1 MPKTTVIITVDG
13 YDPEY
18 IEACEAPNLM
28 ALAKQGFCCVG
39 KSMMPS
45 VTNVNNVS
53 IVTGEYPS
61 EHGISS
67 NYRMVRETGEDIYM
81 ESGEYILS
89 ETFFQRASRMGART
103 ILSTSKDK
111 LRTLLSD
118 GADVAISSEQAP
130 AWAVEGVGEP
140 PPIYSLDVN
149 GWTIRAASHAMK
161 LESADIVYISTTD
174 FAMHTYA
181 PDEPESQQHI
191 SVLDDAIGELVEAH
205 PDVTLLL
212 TADHGMN
219 PKRRMVDLAFVLA
232 AKGIGAEAV
241 PIIKDR
247 YVVHHN
253 NLGGCIFMYLHS
265 DDASRTDEAAAIIR
279 ETPGVERVYSR
290 KEAANELQLNYDR
303 IGDLV
308 VTGDFD
314 TVFGPKELEDS
325 WDDTGAGHSLRSHAS
340 AHEQDVPIIG
350 YNGDFDGFEFNG
362 ESAHRTVRVRACA
375 GSYSVILNTVVF
387 TPSFRT
393 QRIGVKNQNSL

>member
-1 MPKTTVIITVDG
+1 MPHTTVIITVDG

-18 IEACEAPNLM
+18 VEACDAPNLM
-28 ALAKQGFCCVG
+28 ELARKGFYRVG

-67 NYRMVRETGEDIYM
+67 NYRMVRESGEDIYM
-81 ESGEYILS
+81 ESGDYVLS
-89 ETFFQRASRMGART
+89 ETFFQRAKKMGART

-118 GADVAISSEQAP
+118 GADVAISSEKAP
-130 AWAVEGVGEP
+130 DWAVEGVGEP

-149 GWTIRAASHAMK
+149 GWAIRAANHAMK
-161 LESADIVYISTTD
+161 RESADIVYISTTD

-191 SVLDDAIGELVEAH
+191 SVLDDAIGELVDSH
-205 PDVTLLL
+205 PDIALLL

-219 PKRRMVDLAFVLA
+219 PKKRMVDLADKLA
-232 AKGIGAEAV
+232 ANGIGAEAV

-253 NLGGCIFMYLHS
+253 NLGGCMFIYLHS
-265 DDASRTDEAAAIIR
+265 DSASQTEEAAGITR

-290 KEAANELQLNYDR
+290 QEAAEELRLNYDR

-308 VTGDFD
+308 VTGDID

-340 AHEQDVPIIG
+340 AHEQDIPIIG
-350 YNGDFDGFEFNG
+350 YNGDFDGFEFNENRDFG
-362 ESAHRTVRVRACA
+362 RYVFERVLR
-375 GSYSVILNTVVF
+375 
-387 TPSFRT
+387 
-393 QRIGVKNQNSL
+393 

>member
-1 MPKTTVIITVDG
+1 MRLMPNLIGRCHTMPKTTVIITVDG

-18 IEACEAPNLM
+18 IDACEAPNLM
-28 ALAKQGFCCVG
+28 ALARQGFYRVG

-61 EHGISS
+61 AHGINS
-67 NYRMVRETGEDIYM
+67 NYRMVRETGKDIYM

-89 ETFFQRASRMGART
+89 ETLFQRASKIGART

-130 AWAVEGVGEP
+130 VWAVESVGEP
-140 PPIYSLDVN
+140 PPIYSLNVN

-161 LESADIVYISTTD
+161 LEPADIVYISTTD

-191 SVLDDAIGELVEAH
+191 SVLDDAIGELVDAH

-219 PKRRMVDLAFVLA
+219 PKRRMVDLANALG

-253 NLGGCIFMYLHS
+253 NLGGCMFVYLHS
-265 DDASRTDEAAAIIR
+265 GDASRTGEAAGILR

-290 KEAANELQLNYDR
+290 EEAAEDLRLNYDL

-308 VTGDFD
+308 VTGDID
-314 TVFGPKELEDS
+314 TVFGPKDLEDS

-340 AHEQDVPIIG
+340 AHEQDIPIIG
-350 YNGDFDGFEFNG
+350 YNGDFDGFEFTENRDIG
-362 ESAHRTVRVRACA
+362 RYVFERVL
-375 GSYSVILNTVVF
+375 G
-387 TPSFRT
+387 
-393 QRIGVKNQNSL
+393 

>member
-1 MPKTTVIITVDG
+1 
-13 YDPEY
+13 
-18 IEACEAPNLM
+18 
-28 ALAKQGFCCVG
+28 
-39 KSMMPS
+39 MMPS

-61 EHGISS
+61 AHGISS

-89 ETFFQRASRMGART
+89 ETLFQRANRKGART

-130 AWAVEGVGEP
+130 DWAVEGVGEP

-149 GWTIRAASHAMK
+149 GVDDTCCQPRDEARICRHRVYLDYRLRHAHLCARRAGVAAAYLRAGRCHWRARGRASRCHAA
-161 LESADIVYISTTD
+161 ADGGPR
-174 FAMHTYA
+174 H
-181 PDEPESQQHI
+181 ESQ
-191 SVLDDAIGELVEAH
+191 EAH
-205 PDVTLLL
+205 GGPGGRSWGERDWSGGGSHYQGSLRGASQQPRRLHVHVSSLRRRVT
-212 TADHGMN
+212 
-219 PKRRMVDLAFVLA
+219 
-232 AKGIGAEAV
+232 
-241 PIIKDR
+241 
-247 YVVHHN
+247 
-253 NLGGCIFMYLHS
+253 
-265 DDASRTDEAAAIIR
+265 RTDEAAGILR

-290 KEAANELQLNYDR
+290 EEAAEELRLNYDR

-308 VTGDFD
+308 VTGDID

-350 YNGDFDGFEFNG
+350 YNGDFDGLEFTENRDIGRYVFE
-362 ESAHRTVRVRACA
+362 RVL
-375 GSYSVILNTVVF
+375 G
-387 TPSFRT
+387 
-393 QRIGVKNQNSL
+393 

>member
-1 MPKTTVIITVDG
+1 MVDTHSSLQVLSMTQTTVIITVDG

-18 IEACEAPNLM
+18 IDACDAPNLM
-28 ALAKQGFCCVG
+28 ELARKGFYRVG

-61 EHGISS
+61 AHGISS
-67 NYRMVRETGEDIYM
+67 NYRMVRETGQDIYM

-89 ETFFQRASRMGART
+89 ETFFQRAKKMGART

-149 GWTIRAASHAMK
+149 GWTIRAASHAMS
-161 LESADIVYISTTD
+161 LEPADIVYISTTD

-191 SVLDDAIGELVEAH
+191 SVLDDAIGELVQAH

-219 PKRRMVDLAFVLA
+219 PKRRMVDLADVLA
-232 AKGIGAEAV
+232 VNGIGAEAV

-253 NLGGCIFMYLHS
+253 NLGGCMFMYLHS
-265 DDASRTDEAAAIIR
+265 GDESRTEEGGTGAARDRWRGAR
-279 ETPGVERVYSR
+279 VQSSGGCGRAQAELRPQSATWWSPATSTRCSARRSSRTRGTTPG
-290 KEAANELQLNYDR
+290 L
-303 IGDLV
+303 
-308 VTGDFD
+308 
-314 TVFGPKELEDS
+314 
-325 WDDTGAGHSLRSHAS
+325 GHSLRSHAS

-350 YNGDFDGFEFNG
+350 YNGDFDGFEFSENRDIG
-362 ESAHRTVRVRACA
+362 RYVFERVLR
-375 GSYSVILNTVVF
+375 
-387 TPSFRT
+387 
-393 QRIGVKNQNSL
+393 

>member
-1 MPKTTVIITVDG
+1 
-13 YDPEY
+13 
-18 IEACEAPNLM
+18 
-28 ALAKQGFCCVG
+28 
-39 KSMMPS
+39 
-45 VTNVNNVS
+45 
-53 IVTGEYPS
+53 
-61 EHGISS
+61 
-67 NYRMVRETGEDIYM
+67 M

-89 ETFFQRASRMGART
+89 ETLFQRASKMGART

-130 AWAVEGVGEP
+130 VWAVKGVGEP

-191 SVLDDAIGELVEAH
+191 SVLDDAIGELVDAH

-219 PKRRMVDLAFVLA
+219 PKKRMVDLAYALA
-232 AKGIGAEAV
+232 AKEIGAEAV

-253 NLGGCIFMYLHS
+253 NLGGCMFMYLHS
-265 DDASRTDEAAAIIR
+265 RDATRTDEAAGILR

-290 KEAANELQLNYDR
+290 EEAADELRLNYDR

-308 VTGDFD
+308 VTGDID
-314 TVFGPKELEDS
+314 TVFGPKELEDT

-350 YNGDFDGFEFNG
+350 YNGDFDGFEFTENRDIG
-362 ESAHRTVRVRACA
+362 RYVFERVL
-375 GSYSVILNTVVF
+375 GIPLS
-387 TPSFRT
+387 
-393 QRIGVKNQNSL
+393 G

>member
-1 MPKTTVIITVDG
+1 MPNLIWRCHTMPKTIVIITVDG

-28 ALAKQGFCCVG
+28 ALAQQGFYRVG

-61 EHGISS
+61 AHGISS
-67 NYRMVRETGEDIYM
+67 NYRMLRETGEGIYM
-81 ESGEYILS
+81 ESSEYILS
-89 ETFFQRASRMGART
+89 ETLFQRASKMGART

-130 AWAVEGVGEP
+130 VWAVKGVGEP

-191 SVLDDAIGELVEAH
+191 SVLDDAIGELVDAH

-219 PKRRMVDLAFVLA
+219 PKRRMVDLAYALA
-232 AKGIGAEAV
+232 AKEIGAEAV
-241 PIIKDR
+241 PIIKDL

-253 NLGGCIFMYLHS
+253 NLGGCMFMYLHS
-265 DDASRTDEAAAIIR
+265 RDASRTDEAAGILR
-279 ETPGVERVYSR
+279 ETLGVERVYSR
-290 KEAANELQLNYDR
+290 KEAADELRLNYDR

-308 VTGDFD
+308 VTGDID

-350 YNGDFDGFEFNG
+350 YNGDFDGFEFTENRDIG
-362 ESAHRTVRVRACA
+362 RYVFERVL
-375 GSYSVILNTVVF
+375 GKPLS
-387 TPSFRT
+387 
-393 QRIGVKNQNSL
+393 G

>member
-1 MPKTTVIITVDG
+1 MPRTTVIITVDG

-18 IEACEAPNLM
+18 IEACDAPNLM
-28 ALAKQGFCCVG
+28 SLARQGFYRVG

-53 IVTGEYPS
+53 IVTGRYPS

-89 ETFFQRASRMGART
+89 ETFFQRAKKMGART

-130 AWAVEGVGEP
+130 TWAVEGVGEP

-161 LESADIVYISTTD
+161 LEPADIVYISTTD

-191 SVLDDAIGELVEAH
+191 SVLDDAIGELVDSH
-205 PDVTLLL
+205 PDITLML

-219 PKRRMVDLAFVLA
+219 PKKRMVDLADGLA
-232 AKGIGAEAV
+232 ANGIGAEVV

-253 NLGGCIFMYLHS
+253 NLGGCMFVYLNS
-265 DDASRTDEAAAIIR
+265 GSESRTDEAAAVLR
-279 ETPGVERVYSR
+279 ETTGVERVYSR
-290 KEAANELQLNYDR
+290 QEATDELRLNYDR

-308 VTGDFD
+308 VTGDID
-314 TVFGPKELEDS
+314 TVFGPKDLEDT

-340 AHEQDVPIIG
+340 AHEQDIPIIG
-350 YNGDFDGFEFNG
+350 YNGDFDNFEFNENRDIG
-362 ESAHRTVRVRACA
+362 RYIFDRVL
-375 GSYSVILNTVVF
+375 S
-387 TPSFRT
+387 
-393 QRIGVKNQNSL
+393 

>member
-18 IEACEAPNLM
+18 IQACEAPNLM
-28 ALAKQGFCCVG
+28 ALAQQGFYRVG

-89 ETFFQRASRMGART
+89 ETFFQRASKMGART

-130 AWAVEGVGEP
+130 VWAVEGVGQP

-161 LESADIVYISTTD
+161 LEPADIVYISTTD

-191 SVLDDAIGELVEAH
+191 SVLDDAIGELVDAH

-219 PKRRMVDLAFVLA
+219 PKMRMVDLAHVLA
-232 AKGIGAEAV
+232 VKGIGAEAV

-253 NLGGCIFMYLHS
+253 NLGGCMFMYLHS
-265 DDASRTDEAAAIIR
+265 HDAARTDEAAAILR

-290 KEAANELQLNYDR
+290 KEAADELRLNYDR

-308 VTGDFD
+308 VTGDID

-350 YNGDFDGFEFNG
+350 YNGDFDGFAFTENRHIGQYVF
-362 ESAHRTVRVRACA
+362 ERVL
-375 GSYSVILNTVVF
+375 GHI
-387 TPSFRT
+387 PS
-393 QRIGVKNQNSL
+393 S

>member
-1 MPKTTVIITVDG
+1 MAKTTVIITVDG

-18 IEACEAPNLM
+18 IEACKAPNLM
-28 ALAKQGFCCVG
+28 ALAKQGFYRVG

-53 IVTGEYPS
+53 IVTGEYPAV
-61 EHGISS
+61 HGISS

-89 ETFFQRASRMGART
+89 ETLFQRARKMGART

-161 LESADIVYISTTD
+161 LQSADIVYISTTD

-191 SVLDDAIGELVEAH
+191 SVLDDAIGELVDAH

-219 PKRRMVDLAFVLA
+219 PKRRMVDLAHVLA
-232 AKGIGAEAV
+232 EKGIGAEAV

-253 NLGGCIFMYLHS
+253 NLGGCMFMYLHS
-265 DDASRTDEAAAIIR
+265 GDAARIDEAAGILR

-290 KEAANELQLNYDR
+290 DEAADELRLNYDR
-303 IGDLV
+303 IGDLI
-308 VTGDFD
+308 VTGDID

-350 YNGDFDGFEFNG
+350 YNGDFDGFEFTENRHIG
-362 ESAHRTVRVRACA
+362 RYVFERVLGKALS
-375 GSYSVILNTVVF
+375 G
-387 TPSFRT
+387 
-393 QRIGVKNQNSL
+393 

>member
-28 ALAKQGFCCVG
+28 ALAQQGFYRVG

-61 EHGISS
+61 AHGISS
-67 NYRMVRETGEDIYM
+67 NYRMVRETGEYIYM
-81 ESGEYILS
+81 ESSEYILS
-89 ETFFQRASRMGART
+89 ETLFQRASKMGART

-130 AWAVEGVGEP
+130 VWAVKGVGEP

-191 SVLDDAIGELVEAH
+191 SVLDDAIGELVDAH

-219 PKRRMVDLAFVLA
+219 PKRRMVDLAYALA
-232 AKGIGAEAV
+232 EREIGAEAV

-253 NLGGCIFMYLHS
+253 NLGGCMFMYLHS
-265 DDASRTDEAAAIIR
+265 RVASRTDEAAGILR

-290 KEAANELQLNYDR
+290 EEAAGELRLNYDR

-308 VTGDFD
+308 VTGDID
-314 TVFGPKELEDS
+314 TVFGPKELEDT

-350 YNGDFDGFEFNG
+350 YNGDFDGFEFTENRDIG
-362 ESAHRTVRVRACA
+362 RYVFERVL
-375 GSYSVILNTVVF
+375 GQ
-387 TPSFRT
+387 TPST
-393 QRIGVKNQNSL
+393 AS

>member
-18 IEACEAPNLM
+18 IEACKAPNLM
-28 ALAKQGFCCVG
+28 ALAQQGFYRVG

-53 IVTGEYPS
+53 IVTGEYPAV
-61 EHGISS
+61 HGISS

-89 ETFFQRASRMGART
+89 ETLFQRARKLGART

-111 LRTLLSD
+111 LRTLLSE

-191 SVLDDAIGELVEAH
+191 SVLDDAIGELVDAH

-219 PKRRMVDLAFVLA
+219 PKRRMVDLAHVLA
-232 AKGIGAEAV
+232 EKGIGAEAV

-253 NLGGCIFMYLHS
+253 NLGGCMFMYLHS
-265 DDASRTDEAAAIIR
+265 GDSARIDEAAGILR

-290 KEAANELQLNYDR
+290 DEAADELRLNYDR
-303 IGDLV
+303 IGDLI
-308 VTGDFD
+308 VTGDID
-314 TVFGPKELEDS
+314 TVFGPKELEDT

-350 YNGDFDGFEFNG
+350 YNGDFDGFEFTENRHIG
-362 ESAHRTVRVRACA
+362 RYVFERVL
-375 GSYSVILNTVVF
+375 GDV
-387 TPSFRT
+387 
-393 QRIGVKNQNSL
+393 